1 MPERKEFYFP
11 SSDGRTSIHAVEW
24 TPDGAAR
31 GVLQIAHGVADHA
44 ERYTDFMRF
53 LAENGFASAADDHLG
68 HGQSIERE
76 DDKGFF
82 ADSEGWW
89 RVLDDLKTVH
99 DTMKEKYPDV
109 PYIFFGHSM
118 GSFLARS
125 YLIRYPDDCDAV
137 ILSGTGQQGGLL
149 VFSGYAVASFLVKK
163 NGPRGDGKVLNDM
176 AFGSYNK
183 KIPQQKTDFD
193 WISRDEEQVKKYI
206 DDPFCGFVCKCSL
219 YRDMMDGIRFISDK
233 KNLEKMNRRTP
244 VYFMSGADDP
254 VGDYGKGV
262 EKAYKMFCDAGMKD
276 VMMRLYPGGRHEMLN
291 EINRADVYRDIL
303 NWLNEHIK

>member
-1 MPERKEFYFP
+1 MPSFDDFYFL
-11 SSDGRTSIHAVEW
+11 SSTGINRIRVKTC
-24 TPDGAAR
+24 TPDGPVR
-31 GVLQIAHGVADHA
+31 GFVQIAHGVADHA
-44 ERYTDFMRF
+44 ERYADFMRF

-99 DTMKEKYPDV
+99 DTMKEKFPDV

-163 NGPRGDGKVLNDM
+163 NGPRSDGKVLNDM

-276 VMMRLYPGGRHEMLN
+276 VMMRLYPSGRHEMLN

>member
-1 MPERKEFYFP
+1 MPSFDDFYFL
-11 SSDGRTSIHAVEW
+11 SSTGINRIRVKTC
-24 TPDGAAR
+24 TPDGPVR
-31 GVLQIAHGVADHA
+31 GFVQIAHGVADHA

-99 DTMKEKYPDV
+99 DTMKEEYPDV